1 MEGAGIDVEPARHC
15 AAVAAAETRHAAPR
29 TPSRSDTMSLNRL
42 SRRRWLRTAA
52 ALAAATVPVLGR
64 AAAPLPVLQV
74 WKAPSCGC
82 CNDWIAILQREG
94 FRVQAHDTGNTAMR
108 ARLGLPTKYG
118 SCHTAL
124 IGGYVVEGHVPA
136 RDIRRLLAEQPD
148 AIGIAVPGM
157 PVGSPGM
164 DGPEYGDRRDPYDV
178 VLVLRDGTSRVW
190 ASYR

>member
-1 MEGAGIDVEPARHC
+1 
-15 AAVAAAETRHAAPR
+15 
-29 TPSRSDTMSLNRL
+29 MSLDRL
-42 SRRRWLRTAA
+42 SRRRWLRTAT

-74 WKAPSCGC
+74 WKSPSCGC

-108 ARLGLPTKYG
+108 ARLGLPAKYG

-136 RDIRRLLAEQPD
+136 RDIRRLLAEKPD